1 LLKLAS
7 KHPGCLKELT
17 RWYRTARKATWRH
30 FNDVRRDF
38 ASADQVGAVLIFDV
52 SHNALRLIVRVN
64 YTYRTLYVK
73 ALLTHKEYDRKEW
86 MKWAR

>member
-1 LLKLAS
+1 MKLAA

-17 RWYRTARKATWRH
+17 QWYRAARKAAWLQLSH
-30 FNDVRRDF
+30 VRRDF
-38 ASADQVGAVLIFDV
+38 ASADQVGTVLIFDV